1 MEGEGPN
8 LMDLSPSCN
17 DCGHQMFRRAEIGR
31 DLAKGKKKTLAAVRA
46 AATVGSF
53 VFLPQLPGRRLHT
66 SFTVALE
73 GRRVCKITPSAGKVL
88 V

>member
-8 LMDLSPSCN
+8 LTDLSPSCN
-17 DCGHQMFRRAEIGR
+17 DCGHQMFRR
-31 DLAKGKKKTLAAVRA
+31 AAVRA